1 MLMERTWFS
10 SREFDGKDRAMS
22 YTPVLFQTIAK
33 DVAKSYAEQYLVSF
47 ADGSLTVMFSTPAIE
62 DAIEKASA
70 KMQEI
75 GALGVLAAEFNIGR
89 GFVAQDYIFADE
101 CDGVM
106 NVDGVLV
113 EVSIRKIREGVHRVL
128 FARVDSA
135 RLYQDVSGR
144 LAALEKTVASL
155 ATAS

>member
-1 MLMERTWFS
+1 
-10 SREFDGKDRAMS
+10 MS
-22 YTPVLFQTIAK
+22 YTPVLFQAIAIE
-33 DVAKSYAEQYLVSF
+33 VARGFSEQYLVAF

-62 DAIEKASA
+62 EAIAKATA
-70 KMQEI
+70 QI
-75 GALGVLAAEFNIGR
+75 TNLGGVSVIASEYMIGR
-89 GFVAQDYIFADE
+89 GFLAQDCVFSDE

-135 RLYQDVSGR
+135 RLYKDVSGR
-144 LAALEKTVASL
+144 LTALEKTVATL
-155 ATAS
+155 ATAT